1 MPKMPSSHRAI
12 SSSRAIL
19 ATGRV
24 VVATAAMGLMTA
36 CASSFFQITPEE
48 GVAKPST
55 KPAEKPS
62 EKPAPKTAEQPRE
75 AAKAP
80 ATKPAEKP
88 AEKAPPAVKPEPKPV
103 VPKPVEVKKEEP
115 KKEEPKAAAPQVAT
129 APTAPPAPP
138 VTRRSEPVVEPAAV
152 EPTPAGSDSAGVA
165 RLMRSAAL
173 WDAVRLFHPW
183 AAMNSVAWDN
193 ATVRRLTDVRTAN
206 TSQQFAE
213 TVQRWLSALND
224 PVTEVRSAQT
234 VRSPG
239 SNGSRADVLSQVQTV
254 ATGKGK
260 TRVVDSTLIITWPE
274 TASADSASWV
284 KLRDAIAGAPPISQL
299 VIDLRASRD
308 VAADE
313 SRVRNQAASAL
324 QLEVAS
330 LLTPTTVAG
339 PAIRKRAYV
348 GWADERTATANSGEW
363 RTGEPLVIVRGRAA
377 TNARRIV
384 FVANGLTEMPPA
396 IMALVSNKQATL
408 VSDARLSDR
417 SWAPSVSV
425 AMGDG
430 LTATVRTGELI
441 NADGTTG
448 VNADTIVTPSAS
460 ATDSAPSIKTALLV
474 ARGKLQLGARPIEI
488 AGNQLGGDATGSSA
502 WATAHYPIMGARLLA
517 LYKSW
522 ATLRNFHAYQELRDE
537 NIDEVMMRTIPRV
550 ESATDAYSYASAMLD
565 FVSTATDAQVQLN
578 SPTLEQHIGAA
589 SAPFAVRSIEGRA
602 IVTRVAPTEAGKAS
616 GVIVG
621 DEISSADGYPM
632 PAYLNE
638 HRRYSSSSNDWTRIR
653 NTMAMVSLGGA
664 GNGLYRIR
672 DASNR
677 ERQVNIERTLENTRA
692 MKFSDRAN
700 ASVARELGTGFA
712 YIDATRATAAD
723 VEKAFQDY
731 ASARAIVIDARG
743 AVNTPANADAREVLP
758 ASLAAMVRKVA
769 TMPSNSVGRQTVRIV
784 SEPCATNQQTV
795 GLALCVNERRQ
806 RDDVIAADTA
816 RRYRGRVVVLIDER
830 TEGAM
835 EQFVMAL
842 ESAAN
847 ATLVGSSTA
856 GAIGKT
862 GAVHVP
868 GVLTLTFS
876 ESEVRRPDGGQVQ
889 RVGIVPQVES
899 QPTVRGIRAGTDEPL
914 ERAQQWLRE
923 QLDPQ
928 PVRRRR

>member
-1 MPKMPSSHRAI
+1 MPKMPRFYRAI
-12 SSSRAIL
+12 SSSRAVS
-19 ATGRV
+19 ATGRI
-24 VVATAAMGLMTA
+24 VVAGAALGLMTA

-48 GVAKPST
+48 GVT
-55 KPAEKPS
+55 KPA
-62 EKPAPKTAEQPRE
+62 
-75 AAKAP
+75 
-80 ATKPAEKP
+80 KPAEKP
-88 AEKAPPAVKPEPKPV
+88 ADKPAPKAAEKPREPDKAPAAKPTEKAPEKAPPVVKPEPRPIE
-103 VPKPVEVKKEEP
+103 PKKDEP
-115 KKEEPKAAAPQVAT
+115 KKEAPKAQAPQPAAAAPQT
-129 APTAPPAPP
+129 PPPAPP
-138 VTRRSEPVVEPAAV
+138 DTRRSEPIVEPAAI
-152 EPTPAGSDSAGVA
+152 EPIPAGSDSAGVA

-183 AAMNSVAWDN
+183 AAMNSAAWDN
-193 ATVRRLTDVRTAN
+193 ATVRRLTDVRTAT
-206 TSQQFAE
+206 TSQQFSE

-224 PVTEVRSAQT
+224 PVSEVRGAQASRSA
-234 VRSPG
+234 G
-239 SNGSRADVLSQVQTV
+239 SNGSRLDVLSQVQTV

-260 TRVVDSTLIITWPE
+260 TRVVDSTLVITWPE
-274 TASADSASWV
+274 SASSDSASWV
-284 KLRDAIAGAPPISQL
+284 RLRDAIAGAPPVSQL

-313 SRVRNQAASAL
+313 SRARNHAVAAL

-330 LLTPTTVAG
+330 LLTPNIVAG

-348 GWADERTATANSGEW
+348 GWVDERTITVNSGEW
-363 RTGEPLVIVRGRAA
+363 RVGEPLVIVRGRAA

-384 FVANGLTEMPPA
+384 FVANGFTEMPPA

-408 VSDARLSDR
+408 VSDSRLTDKA
-417 SWAPSVSV
+417 WVPFVSV

-430 LTATVRTGELI
+430 LNATVRTGELL

-448 VNADTIVTPSAS
+448 VNPDTIVAPSAS

-474 ARGKLQLGARPIEI
+474 ARGKLQIGARPIEI
-488 AGNQLGGDATGSSA
+488 AGNQLGDATGSAVWS
-502 WATAHYPIMGARLLA
+502 TAHYPIMGARLLA

-537 NIDEVMMRTIPRV
+537 NIDEVMTRAIPRV
-550 ESATDAYSYASAMLD
+550 EAATDAYSYASAMLD

-653 NTMAMVSLGGA
+653 NTMAMVPLGGP
-664 GNGLYRIR
+664 GNGLYRVR
-672 DASNR
+672 DANNR
-677 ERQVNIERTLENTRA
+677 ERQVNIERTVENTRT

-712 YIDATRATAAD
+712 YLDATRATEAEVD
-723 VEKAFQDY
+723 KTFQDF
-731 ASARAIVIDARG
+731 STSRAIVVDARG
-743 AVNTPANADAREVLP
+743 SVSTPTNADAREALP
-758 ASLAAMVRKVA
+758 APLAAIVRRVA
-769 TMPSNSVGRQTVRIV
+769 TSPVNMIGRQTVRIV
-784 SEPCATNQQTV
+784 SEPCATNQLTV
-795 GLALCVNERRQ
+795 GPALCSNERRQ
-806 RDDVIAADTA
+806 RDDVVAADTA

-830 TEGAM
+830 TEGTM
-835 EQFVMAL
+835 EQFVMAM

-868 GVLTLTFS
+868 GVMTLTFS
-876 ESEVRRPDGGQVQ
+876 ASELRRPDGGQVQ

-899 QPTVRGIRAGTDEPL
+899 QPTVRGIRAGNDEVL
-914 ERAQQWLRE
+914 DRAQAWLRE

-928 PVRRRR
+928 PARRRR